1 MTVSATKD
9 TKITKA
15 VRVSRDLAETVRRAA
30 VGGPASSAAPKDKP
44 WRFMVACFRR
54 CTRREAACYAGR
66 PSKGLRARCDL
77 CGHNVLMFD
86 GSVRVTAPDVVLP
99 IPLYSRA
106 GSKSSIA
113 FPSGSSI

>member
-54 CTRREAACYAGR
+54 CTRREA
-66 PSKGLRARCDL
+66 KGLRALCDL